1 MVTENKPQQIQFFN
15 WYHAKQSDGKCLVLE
30 PHERCCEIPE
40 NDIVALKYSNKTLIA
55 LTARQFVYLYR
66 RDELLDNVNGSE
78 TQLKFCAI
86 RPRINDFEV
95 SGKKLVI
102 EDIKV
107 IMGSDIYI
115 MA

>member
-1 MVTENKPQQIQFFN
+1 
-15 WYHAKQSDGKCLVLE
+15 LE
-30 PHERCCEIPE
+30 PHERCCKIPD

-55 LTARQFVYLYR
+55 LTALQFVYLYR
-66 RDELLDNVNGSE
+66 RDELLDSANGRE
-78 TQLKFCAI
+78 TLLKFYAI
-86 RPRINDFEV
+86 RPRISHFEV

-107 IMGSDIYI
+107 IMGSDIFI

>member
-1 MVTENKPQQIQFFN
+1 M
-15 WYHAKQSDGKCLVLE
+15 E
-30 PHERCCEIPE
+30 PHERCFEIPG

-55 LTARQFVYLYR
+55 LTALQFVYLYR
-66 RDELLDNVNGSE
+66 RDELLDQVNGRE
-78 TQLKFCAI
+78 TLLKFNAI
-86 RPRINDFEV
+86 RPRINHFEV